1 MTPATA
7 FASTDFIH
15 ARAVDRHGFSST
27 HFSAYDKLK
36 HGSTKERIA
45 AATTLR
51 TAVADYP
58 LNPVLE
64 IWYAGKDTISK
75 SNNKELRTAGWK
87 LLTECVK
94 HKASSDLER
103 KEYFQTLSAP
113 ANPDDF
119 RLQLESLIELTKGG
133 RTVSGF
139 DYELMPLLTTFLR
152 TSYEA
157 ASGVRQSTDSNNQTA
172 PKNTVPDEE
181 LEESKNLQQLFTF
194 IHDVVKF
201 SFNSIDGVALD
212 ALIDNIVYICSSTL
226 DESDLQS
233 CITTLDAIV
242 TFGSIPNDKLK
253 DCVITLASIYCVVT
267 TLQKQSWHTL
277 SNLCKSH
284 NGQATVRIL
293 LDALRD
299 PSTHSL
305 DESTRNREIRGAL
318 ATLQKLLSKTAE
330 KGYPPVPFALL
341 VDGMASTLQMTKSIS
356 VCSSILKLLNSMFDD
371 GDGNLHRILIDEDW
385 SIALEVSTE
394 SFKRLMQAVAARAVE
409 NKREDS
415 SWSEVRQGLLTLVNR
430 LSTLVSTKSK
440 DFVPRQRVMKF
451 FTDVH
456 ELLPDSTVLAVLDYF
471 QEFHCCSPSD
481 LEWEENIT
489 LVLDAFFLNRSR
501 PSNTRLRALATVMD
515 AYHIVDLVGD
525 GAEQNF
531 IPRFTRHVLQD
542 IGQEHDT
549 NILSAVI
556 AFTES
561 VVESC
566 DMELFDDIVQALTSV
581 LHADRASAATS
592 PKVGSSASS
601 TSDSTIQADA
611 GVKTTDSSLAKVVTG
626 GFVAMFL
633 RLMSSH
639 CGKSTTLF
647 NALVKVARS
656 TTCDVDA
663 RLSAM
668 QLLFRIRADW
678 ANRIFITNNLDVEF
692 LAVALRRTEASLAK
706 RRNQEAAQ
714 ALRVSRNDHGIQSR
728 SSRGMSIGQ
737 SNAPTPMRSMSGA
750 SNPISSYQQQWMYS
764 PTGTLPD
771 HVPNTISS
779 VLVSCNDDN
788 EEEREPDT
796 AGAHNRVLN
805 VGSWMDAVLSIL
817 RGAPWE
823 VYSFA
828 IVHLPAQLSNH
839 SIFRGATR
847 SIQEVRRLVC
857 EQIRNNCFQ
866 EPPNVFGLRR
876 ADVAIALYQSL
887 TMLLSYHH
895 HFAKS
900 DEDDIVT
907 TFVTG
912 LISWERCARPC
923 IHALSICCHELPLS
937 TSKSLSQILT
947 AMQAIITQS
956 HVSIHILEF
965 LASLS
970 RLHHVYVNF
979 REDDYR
985 TVFAICFRYLEY
997 ARDKRQSNR
1006 SSRASEPSTPLTNV
1020 PESTGADDLPQYVHA
1035 IAYHVIIFWFLAL
1048 KLPDRAAHV
1057 SWITKK
1063 LFSDAEASG
1072 QPPDDQAVTT
1082 LDFMQRVTFADVDE
1096 STEDPYFTSERFG
1109 EVRKKRWVIGN
1120 SIVTVRQGVYTGWA
1134 QITKRQPS
1142 GTSAYAVRETYRP
1155 PPPHQVEN
1163 HVDITR
1169 EGQENTNA
1177 ILPSHLLIQ
1186 ILSPVPQSFDPSRP
1200 IPLPDDDTVDR
1211 AVRVFDLNSTVDGHK
1226 VGVIYIGEGQTKE
1239 ADILANVS
1247 GCADYTTFLN
1257 GLGTLTKLK
1266 GATFNTQGLDRE
1278 YGSDGQYTFC
1288 WRDRVTEIVFHV
1300 ITQMPTNLE
1309 RDPQCTLK
1317 KRHIGNDFVNIVF
1330 NDSGLPFKFDTF
1342 PSQFNLVYIVIS
1354 PASRAS
1360 FIAAREAEAASES
1373 NGKDAAPFYM
1383 VQVIGKPGF
1392 PAISPASE
1400 TKIISLKALPEFIRL
1415 VALNA
1420 ALFSTVWSAREG
1432 GEHVSSWSN
1441 RLKAIVA
1448 LRNKYDPRLASNSP
1462 SPTPG
1467 SNSGMSGQA
1476 VDSRPT
1482 STVRESL
1489 SSFRRTS
1496 VANFFTGSSNHNAE
1510 PASHRSSTVSTP
1522 TTNHDTEPFA
1532 GATGAALVDSV
1543 DFAKW
1548 A

>member
-27 HFSAYDKLK
+27 HFNAYDKLK
-36 HGSTKERIA
+36 HGSTKERVA

-75 SNNKELRTAGWK
+75 TNQKELRTAGWK

-94 HKASSDLER
+94 HQASSDLER

-139 DYELMPLLTTFLR
+139 DYELMPLLTTLLR

-157 ASGVRQSTDSNNQTA
+157 ARAVRRNTDSNDPNA
-172 PKNTVPDEE
+172 SKNSIPDDE
-181 LEESKNLQQLFTF
+181 LEESQNLKQLFVF

-201 SFNSIDGVALD
+201 SFNSIDGAALD

-233 CITTLDAIV
+233 CITILDAIV

-253 DCVITLASIYCVVT
+253 DCVITLGSIFCVVT

-318 ATLQKLLSKTAE
+318 AVLQKLLSKTAE

-356 VCSSILKLLNSMFDD
+356 VCSSILKLLNSIFDD

-394 SFKRLMQAVAARAVE
+394 SFKRLMQAVAARAAE
-409 NKREDS
+409 NKTQDS
-415 SWSEVRQGLLTLVNR
+415 SWNEVRQGLLTLVNR
-430 LSTLVSTKSK
+430 LSTLVSQKSK

-471 QEFHCCSPSD
+471 QEFRCCSPSD

-489 LVLDAFFLNRSR
+489 LVLDAFFLDRSR
-501 PSNTRLRALATVMD
+501 PSKTRLRALATVMD

-542 IGQEHDT
+542 VNQEHDA
-549 NILSAVI
+549 NILGAIV
-556 AFTES
+556 AFAES

-566 DMELFDDIVQALTSV
+566 DMELFGDIMQALNSV
-581 LHADRASAATS
+581 IHAERPSRAAS
-592 PKVGSSASS
+592 PKLSSSASS
-601 TSDSTIQADA
+601 TSDSTIHADPTS
-611 GVKTTDSSLAKVVTG
+611 KTEPSLANIVTG
-626 GFVAMFL
+626 GLVAMFL

-639 CGKSTTLF
+639 CGKSTALF
-647 NALVKVARS
+647 NALVSVVRS
-656 TTCDVDA
+656 TACEVDA

-692 LAVALRRTEASLAK
+692 LAIALRRTEASLAK

-714 ALRVSRNDHGIQSR
+714 ALRMSRNDHGTQSR

-737 SNAPTPMRSMSGA
+737 SSAPTPMRTMSGA

-764 PTGTLPD
+764 ATGTLPD
-771 HVPNTISS
+771 HTPNVISS
-779 VLVSCNDDN
+779 VLVSCEDDDV
-788 EEEREPDT
+788 EDKDST
-796 AGAHNRVLN
+796 TSTHTRVLDIP
-805 VGSWMDAVLSIL
+805 GWMEAVMSIL
-817 RGAPWE
+817 KGAPWE

-839 SIFRGATR
+839 SIFRGAIR
-847 SIQEVRRLVC
+847 NIKELRRIVC
-857 EQIRNNCFQ
+857 DQIRNNNFK

-900 DEDDIVT
+900 DEDDIVS
-907 TFVTG
+907 TFVVG

-947 AMQAIITQS
+947 AMQTIITQS

-985 TVFAICFRYLEY
+985 TVFAICFRYLDY
-997 ARDKRQSNR
+997 ARDKRHSNR
-1006 SSRASEPSTPLTNV
+1006 SSRASEPSTPLSNV
-1020 PESTGADDLPQYVHA
+1020 PESTGADDLPQYVYA

-1048 KLPDRAAHV
+1048 KLPDRATHV

-1063 LFSDAEASG
+1063 LFADAEASG
-1072 QPPDDQAVTT
+1072 QPPDEQAVTT

-1109 EVRKKRWVIGN
+1109 EVQKKRWVIGN
-1120 SIVTVRQGVYTGWA
+1120 SIVTIRQGVYTGWA

-1169 EGQENTNA
+1169 EGQAATNA

-1186 ILSPVPQSFDPSRP
+1186 ILSPIPQSFDSARP
-1200 IPLPDDDTVDR
+1200 IPLPDDDAVDR

-1257 GLGTLTKLK
+1257 NLGTLTKLK

-1330 NDSGLPFKFDTF
+1330 NDSGLPFNFDTF

-1360 FIAAREAEAASES
+1360 FTAAREAEAASEADGTS
-1373 NGKDAAPFYM
+1373 TTPFYM
-1383 VQVIGKPGF
+1383 VQVVGKPGF

-1415 VALNA
+1415 VSLNA
-1420 ALFSTVWSAREG
+1420 ALFSTVWSSREG
-1432 GEHVSSWSN
+1432 GEHISSWSN

-1448 LRNKYDPRLASNSP
+1448 LRNKYDPRLTGSSP

-1467 SNSGMSGQA
+1467 SNGGMTGHA
-1476 VDSRPT
+1476 ADSRPT
-1482 STVRESL
+1482 STVRESI

-1496 VANFFTGSSNHNAE
+1496 VANFFTGSSSNNE
-1510 PASHRSSTVSTP
+1510 PPSHRSSTVSTP
-1522 TTNHDTEPFA
+1522 TTTHDTEPFA
-1532 GATGAALVDSV
+1532 NATSPALVESV
-1543 DFAKW
+1543 DFSKW